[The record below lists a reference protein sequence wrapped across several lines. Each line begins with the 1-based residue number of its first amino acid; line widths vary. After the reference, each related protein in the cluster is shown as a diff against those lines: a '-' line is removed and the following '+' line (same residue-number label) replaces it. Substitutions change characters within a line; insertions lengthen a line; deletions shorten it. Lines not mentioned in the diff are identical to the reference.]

1 MDQQGDARAQEDQVY
16 RACGLALS
24 WAQFFEAE
32 IVNAVLFHSIA
43 RNKFLV
49 RSQAEKCLFD
59 TEKRP
64 LRQLLR
70 EVLKR
75 IKFEPD
81 VTGTFFEA
89 IERRNFLAHKYFW
102 DRMEDFATEEG
113 RNSMLEELRKLTVLF
128 YSAHKFASMI
138 TDLYSEQ
145 LGVSREAIEEEMNRF
160 KNTRMP

>member
-1 MDQQGDARAQEDQVY
+1 MGQQDNERAHQDRVY

-32 IVNAVLFHSIA
+32 IVNAVLCHSIT

-49 RSQAEKCLFD
+49 RSQAVRFLFD

-75 IKFEPD
+75 ARFEPD
-81 VTGTFFEA
+81 VTGTLFEA
-89 IERRNFLAHKYFW
+89 IERRNFLVHKYFW

-113 RNSMLEELRKLTVLF
+113 RYSMLEELRELTQLF

-145 LGVSREAIEEEMNRF
+145 LGVSRDAIEEEMNRF